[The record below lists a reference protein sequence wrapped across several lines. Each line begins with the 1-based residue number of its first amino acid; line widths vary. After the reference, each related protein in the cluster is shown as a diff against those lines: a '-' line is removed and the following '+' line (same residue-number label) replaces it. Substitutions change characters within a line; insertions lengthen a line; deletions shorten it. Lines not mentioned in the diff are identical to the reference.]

1 MKQPTQTQNCLWDP
15 KSAVIFENVTSRSR
29 ETYVKPEDQD
39 EVLESEDS
47 LKDEEAAKKAA
58 YKELKLQVSL
68 FYSVLNSHARGQI
81 MGNKFQFQQTKF
93 FEYLLIWVVDKWTN
107 PHLPLV
113 DSQPRL
119 IHDS

>member
-1 MKQPTQTQNCLWDP
+1 MKQTIQTKNYVQTQNCLWDP
-15 KSAVIFENVTSRSR
+15 KSTVIFENVTSRSR

-68 FYSVLNSHARGQI
+68 FI
-81 MGNKFQFQQTKF
+81 QFWTLML
-93 FEYLLIWVVDKWTN
+93 EDK
-107 PHLPLV
+107 
-113 DSQPRL
+113 
-119 IHDS
+119 